1 MLTQEGRYV
10 FSSYF
15 QLSIDDLP
23 KLTSLA
29 VVTRNKGSMCRFS
42 GRGGR
47 TGANQLILLY
57 SNLFIGGRLRLAF
70 SSLQNTKEWSAT
82 DNRETIIDACMDAI
96 QLSRAGAGWYYYYKQ
111 HLKPC
116 EVSALGGRYDY
127 PSHPSPLLQK
137 PNTKGERERMWR
149 ALSLTTSPFNSSTAV
164 AHRIQEEKPLPFPLA
179 VLRFYLG
186 FSRISWVVCNLF
198 AAFFDCAICEG
209 RLAPGVERASR
220 D

>member
-1 MLTQEGRYV
+1 
-10 FSSYF
+10 
-15 QLSIDDLP
+15 
-23 KLTSLA
+23 
-29 VVTRNKGSMCRFS
+29 
-42 GRGGR
+42 
-47 TGANQLILLY
+47 
-57 SNLFIGGRLRLAF
+57 
-70 SSLQNTKEWSAT
+70 
-82 DNRETIIDACMDAI
+82 MDAI

-198 AAFFDCAICEG
+198 AAFFDCVICEG